1 VIAKLPLS
9 THAPEQ
15 TLACDAHSSIPAG
28 RYFGEVRA
36 LAPQLADAGYA
47 INLCTDRYAFM
58 VGLGAA
64 LVAGVPTLM
73 PSATAPEAL
82 AELAASYPHLV
93 GLHDGPARPAAL
105 PPQVTALHVPDGPD
119 QASAWA
125 DDAPLIDDGQLAAI
139 VFTSGSQGAPTA
151 HHKHWG
157 KLCCNGAAESDR
169 LDAAGMTLVPTVPAQ
184 HMYGFESSVLLT
196 LQGGASCWRGKPFY
210 PADVAAAL
218 VAAPR
223 PRMLVTT
230 PFHLG
235 VMLDADIAM
244 PPCDALL
251 CSTAPLPLAL
261 AERAEAA
268 FGAPLHEIYGCTESG
283 QLASRRTCAQ
293 ADWQLLP
300 SGVALQYDAAGV
312 WAHGGHVEGRV
323 LLSDVLEPVSDGRF
337 RLVGRHAD
345 MVNIAGKRASIAHLT
360 AQLLAID
367 GVQDGCFVPQE
378 SSAKDVNGAHITRLA
393 AVCVAPTLSTHQV
406 LAGLRARIDPA
417 FLPRPLRLVQAI
429 PRNTTGKLT
438 RSDLLALL
446 RAETK

>member
-1 VIAKLPLS
+1 MVAKFPLS

-15 TLACDAHSSIPAG
+15 ALAHDARGPIPAG
-28 RYFGEVRA
+28 RYFAEVRA
-36 LAPQLADAGYA
+36 LAPRLAGAGHV

-64 LVAGVPTLM
+64 LAAGVPTLM
-73 PSATAPEAL
+73 PAATAPEAL
-82 AELAASYPHLV
+82 ADLARRYPDLT
-93 GLHDGPARPAAL
+93 GLHDAPARPAGL
-105 PPQVTALHVPDGPD
+105 PPQVPVLSVPDCAD
-119 QASAWA
+119 QPPTWA
-125 DDAPLIDDGQLAAI
+125 DAPLIDGDQLAAI
-139 VFTSGSQGAPTA
+139 VFTSGSEGAPTP
-151 HHKHWG
+151 HRKHWG
-157 KLCCNGAAESDR
+157 KLCLNGAAESAR
-169 LDAAGMTLVPTVPAQ
+169 LGAAGMTLVATVPAQ
-184 HMYGFESSVLLT
+184 HMYGFESSVLLAM
-196 LQGGASCWRGKPFY
+196 QGGASCWRGRPFY

-218 VAAPR
+218 AAAPR

-235 VMLDADIAM
+235 AVLDAGLDL

-268 FGAPLHEIYGCTESG
+268 FDAPLHEIYGCTESG
-283 QLASRRTCAQ
+283 QIASRRTLDGA
-293 ADWQLLP
+293 AWQLLP
-300 SGVALQYDAAGV
+300 GGLALEHDAASACWV
-312 WAHGGHVEGRV
+312 HGGHVEGRV
-323 LLSDVLEPVSDGRF
+323 RLSDALEIAPDGRF

-378 SSAKDVNGAHITRLA
+378 SGAQGEDGARITRLA
-393 AVCVAPTLSTHQV
+393 ALCVAPTLSASQV
-406 LAGLRARIDPA
+406 LTGLRARIDPA
-417 FLPRPLRLVQAI
+417 FLPRPLRLVAAM
-429 PRNTTGKLT
+429 PRNATGKLA

-446 RAETK
+446 NRKTE